1 VNTKTKGGEMK
12 KLRMKLLVI
21 SVICLMPGFMNAK
34 KIGVLHFKATGVSSA
49 TAQIVTDLLSSELV
63 NYGYTVSSPDAMDAV
78 VGDVI
83 KCYEPVCAAE
93 AGFTSKVEQVVYGS
107 VSKLGEKHIVQAS
120 VVNVSTQEVIWSG
133 SLSAATAEDLDMVAQ
148 RIAKSIAEGKK
159 TGETVEVG
167 TVTEEEEEEPLRRR
181 VFYTTGIKAGA
192 LQPLGGYG
200 ESGTMFHL
208 GALFWY
214 ETPNVVAELAFYTA
228 FSGNLGDVE
237 GTATEA
243 VAPELSILYMFTK
256 QDISP
261 YIGGGVGF
269 GILSLSPDTGFI
281 PETAYGV
288 AINGGGG
295 LVFFRTYDIRVL
307 LDVRYRVNLSQV
319 ENFDGPH
326 QSIMFSIGFT
336 YRPKFKFCGGCGGG
350 CL

>member
-1 VNTKTKGGEMK
+1 MK
-12 KLRMKLLVI
+12 KLWIKLLAI
-21 SVICLMPGFMNAK
+21 GLLCLIPAFMNAK
-34 KIGVLHFKATGVSSA
+34 KIGVLHFKATGVSST
-49 TAQIVTDLLSSELV
+49 TAQVVTDLLSSELV
-63 NYGYTVSSPDAMDAV
+63 NYGYTVSNPDAMDAA
-78 VGDVI
+78 VGEVI

-93 AGFTSKVEQVVYGS
+93 AGFKAKVEQVVYGS

-120 VVNVSTQEVIWSG
+120 VVSVSTQEVIWSG

-148 RIAKSIAEGKK
+148 RLVKSIAEGKK

-167 TVTEEEEEEPLRRR
+167 AVTEEEEEEPMRRR

-200 ESGTMFHL
+200 ESGTMFHF

-214 ETPNVVAELAFYTA
+214 ETPNLVVELGLYSA
-228 FSGNLGDVE
+228 FSGNLGDIE
-237 GTATEA
+237 GTANEF
-243 VAPELSILYMFTK
+243 VAPELSLLYMFSR

-261 YIGGGVGF
+261 YIGGGIGF
-269 GILSLSPDTGFI
+269 GILSLNPETGFD
-281 PETAYGV
+281 PEAAYGI
-288 AINGGGG
+288 ALNGGGG

-307 LDVRYRVNLSQV
+307 LDVRYRVNLCQV

-326 QSIMFSIGFT
+326 HGIMLSVGFT
-336 YRPKFKFCGGCGGG
+336 YRPKFRFCGGCGGG

>member
-1 VNTKTKGGEMK
+1 M
-12 KLRMKLLVI
+12 
-21 SVICLMPGFMNAK
+21 ICLMPGFMNAK
-34 KIGVLHFKATGVSSA
+34 KVGVLHFKATGVSSV

-78 VGDVI
+78 VGEVI
-83 KCYEPVCAAE
+83 ECYEPVCAAE
-93 AGFTSKVEQVVYGS
+93 AGFKAKVEQVVYGS

-120 VVNVSTQEVIWSG
+120 VVNVSTQEIIWSG
-133 SLSAATAEDLDMVAQ
+133 SLSATTAEDLDMVAQ

-167 TVTEEEEEEPLRRR
+167 TVTEEEEEEPMRRM

-192 LQPLGGYG
+192 LQPVGGYG

-214 ETPNVVAELAFYTA
+214 ETPHLVVELGLYSA
-228 FSGNLGDVE
+228 FSGNLGDVG

-243 VAPELSILYMFTK
+243 VAPELSILYMLSK

-261 YIGGGVGF
+261 YLGGGVGF
-269 GILSLSPDTGFI
+269 GILSLNPETGFD
-281 PETAYGV
+281 PEAAYGI
-288 AINGGGG
+288 AFNGGGG
-295 LVFFRTYDIRVL
+295 VVFFRTYDIRVL

-326 QSIMFSIGFT
+326 QGVMFSVGFT

>member
-1 VNTKTKGGEMK
+1 M
-12 KLRMKLLVI
+12 
-21 SVICLMPGFMNAK
+21 ICLMPGFMNAK
-34 KIGVLHFKATGVSSA
+34 KIGVLHFKATGVSSV

-78 VGDVI
+78 VGEVI
-83 KCYEPVCAAE
+83 ECYEPVCAAE
-93 AGFTSKVEQVVYGS
+93 AGFKAKVEQVVYGS

-120 VVNVSTQEVIWSG
+120 VVNVSTQEIIWSG
-133 SLSAATAEDLDMVAQ
+133 SLSATTAEDLDMVAQ

-167 TVTEEEEEEPLRRR
+167 TVTEEEEEEPMRRR

-192 LQPLGGYG
+192 LQPVGGYG

-214 ETPNVVAELAFYTA
+214 ETPHLVVELGLYSA
-228 FSGNLGDVE
+228 FSGNLGDVG

-243 VAPELSILYMFTK
+243 VAPELSILYMLSK

-261 YIGGGVGF
+261 YLGGGVGF
-269 GILSLSPDTGFI
+269 GILSLNPETGFD
-281 PETAYGV
+281 PEAAYGI
-288 AINGGGG
+288 AFNGGGG
-295 LVFFRTYDIRVL
+295 VVFFRTYDIRVL

-326 QSIMFSIGFT
+326 QGVMFSVGFT

>member
-1 VNTKTKGGEMK
+1 MK
-12 KLRMKLLVI
+12 KVWMKLLV
-21 SVICLMPGFMNAK
+21 VGVFCLIPGFMDAA
-34 KIGVLHFKATGVSSA
+34 KIGVLYFKATGVSSA
-49 TAQIVTDLLSSELV
+49 TAQIVTDLLGSELV
-63 NYGYTVSSPDAMDAV
+63 NYGYTVSNPDAMNAAV
-78 VGDVI
+78 GEVI

-93 AGFTSKVEQVVYGS
+93 AGFKAKVEQVVYGS
-107 VSKLGEKHIVQAS
+107 VAKLGEKHIVQAS

-148 RIAKSIAEGKK
+148 RLAKSIAEGKK

-167 TVTEEEEEEPLRRR
+167 TVTEAEEEEPLRRR

-214 ETPNVVAELAFYTA
+214 ETPNIVAELAVYTA
-228 FSGNLGDVE
+228 FSGNLADVG

-243 VAPELSILYMFTK
+243 VAPELSILYMFSK
-256 QDISP
+256 KDISP
-261 YIGGGVGF
+261 YIGGGIGF
-269 GILSLSPDTGFI
+269 GILSLNPESGFI

-288 AINGGGG
+288 AFNGGGG

-326 QSIMFSIGFT
+326 QGVMFSIGFT